1 MSALSASPLVCALSA
16 LLLGVLFVASFLVCC
31 RSFAH
36 LPRDAP
42 ASVAARLTAVFLV
55 CLLAPAPLLLLLPPQ
70 PPLLRRMGVA
80 LECNGVSSFAG
91 PLVLVGA
98 LFAGPLVEAALLG
111 GACRRAPA
119 AAAAAAAAAPSPP
132 AVHLLLRAYVAAPLF
147 EEWVFRACA
156 LPLWLGAGVGAPAAA
171 LLSAAVF
178 GGAHAHHYWEKRRL
192 GAPHA
197 AALAGAAVM
206 VAYTSAFGAIEALA
220 FLRWGSF
227 GGVAA
232 AHALANW
239 MGLPPFAFA
248 AGGRAPLW
256 RRAAAGCAYAAGVA
270 AFAYLCTP
278 AGGRWWARAVAPA
291 PCAATAR

>member
-1 MSALSASPLVCALSA
+1 MQGGVEGHTSAFPLLCALSA
-16 LLLGVLFVASFLVCC
+16 VLLGIFFVASFLFCC
-31 RSFAH
+31 RSYAH

-42 ASVAARLTAVFLV
+42 ASVAARLSAVFLV

-70 PPLLRRMGVA
+70 PALLRRMGVA
-80 LECNGVSSFAG
+80 LECNGLASFAG
-91 PLVLVGA
+91 PLALVGA
-98 LFAGPLVEAALLG
+98 LFAGPLVEAALL
-111 GACRRAPA
+111 RASGCAGRAPCAAPPPA
-119 AAAAAAAAAPSPP
+119 AA
-132 AVHLLLRAYVAAPLF
+132 HLLLRAYVGAPLF

-220 FLRWGSF
+220 FLRWGTF

-239 MGLPPFAFA
+239 MGLPPFEFLAGG
-248 AGGRAPLW
+248 GGRAPLW

-270 AFAYLCTP
+270 AFAFLCTP
-278 AGGRWWARAVAPA
+278 AGGQWWARAVAPA
-291 PCAATAR
+291 PCAGV